1 MNSSDNCTFWC
12 LRLSLPPRSVLCV
25 CGQMHFHECIKA
37 KTTVG
42 KNTSELWRQ
51 KSKKIFNKILIKRAN
66 KIWGRSALDILNDAL
81 LGILGLLC
89 NSTQAAIAKPA
100 SLKLKKRCLFL
111 SSCTKS
117 IDFFLAFCIG
127 LRVVNISPNGVSQPK
142 KLKQERYKFHSNQN
156 CLAQKNLTLSR
167 QDHYGIPLVIGYKR
181 KLMCLPYE
189 RVIFGLTGSL
199 TNVLQYYRMCW
210 LLKKFIHPESC
221 PRSPFFW
228 VSPPY
233 CY

>member
-1 MNSSDNCTFWC
+1 MTSKIKENLQQNLDKNS
-12 LRLSLPPRSVLCV
+12 
-25 CGQMHFHECIKA
+25 
-37 KTTVG
+37 
-42 KNTSELWRQ
+42 KNSWR
-51 KSKKIFNKILIKRAN
+51 
-66 KIWGRSALDILNDAL
+66 RSALDILNDAL

-189 RVIFGLTGSL
+189 RVIFGLTGSI